1 MKNKIAKIID
11 KIPGKW
17 PEYYDEKNVENYN
30 EYFIKGT
37 KIKLGFCN
45 KDIDT
50 GENNYYC
57 IVCDGYDQMDPF
69 DTEEELMEH
78 FDYILNTEH
87 DCWRY
92 YD

>member
-1 MKNKIAKIID
+1 MKNKISKIIE

-17 PEYYDEKNVENYN
+17 PEYYDNWDVKDYQ

-37 KIKLGFCN
+37 KIKLGFTCFNNELN
-45 KDIDT
+45 K
-50 GENNYYC
+50 EEFYC
-57 IVCDGYDQMDPF
+57 IVCDGYDQMNPF
-69 DTEEELMEH
+69 DTEEELMEQ
-78 FDYILNTEH
+78 FEYILLNEH